1 MLLGIILKN
10 ENVFGDMIDILLYLN
25 EYVLWQSQN
34 AVDNLTQKE
43 VSHDAIYEILL
54 SGDQLTRRVR
64 KGGKMSSLA
73 TQLKDLFLSIKIG
86 TKRFFEVSH
95 NHILLKLCTSC
106 AFLQMIWKWLYNT
119 KSFRTLC
126 HLRNIID
133 HRNTSA
139 TSTDDFNT
147 CDDFYCY
154 SVMFLLLQCTII
166 K

>member
-10 ENVFGDMIDILLYLN
+10 ENVFGDMNDILLYLN

-64 KGGKMSSLA
+64 KGGKMLSLA
-73 TQLKDLFLSIKIG
+73 KQLKDLFLSIKIG

-95 NHILLKLCTSC
+95 
-106 AFLQMIWKWLYNT
+106 
-119 KSFRTLC
+119 
-126 HLRNIID
+126 II
-133 HRNTSA
+133 T
-139 TSTDDFNT
+139 
-147 CDDFYCY
+147 FY
-154 SVMFLLLQCTII
+154 
-166 K
+166 